1 MLKVRGINYLLQ
13 NSPFYMFSGVLDTS
27 LKDGFQIAFYRLE
40 ISYTAWKVSKYGVI
54 SGRYF
59 PLFSPQ
65 TGKYGLEISPY
76 LDTFHEVIIY
86 IIQKFGICSIII
98 DNKSTND
105 YYDQVINIILKKH
118 RFIIIKRDGTLY

>member
-1 MLKVRGINYLLQ
+1 MLQ

-27 LKDGFQIAFYRLE
+27 LKDGFQRAFYRLA

-86 IIQKFGICSIII
+86 IIQEFGICSIII

-105 YYDQVINIILKKH
+105 YYDQIINIILKKH